1 MTYPVR
7 QELSHTFSTEQ
18 NHSVANGTC
27 EGESLVRRD
36 DAMHDDDQDEG
47 LSTAGTHYL
56 ISDRDLDT
64 LAEAD
69 MAFSRWEQTRRW
81 WLVGCLDDRAALD
94 KANSA

>member
-7 QELSHTFSTEQ
+7 QELSHPFSTEH
-18 NHSVANGTC
+18 NRSVANGPC